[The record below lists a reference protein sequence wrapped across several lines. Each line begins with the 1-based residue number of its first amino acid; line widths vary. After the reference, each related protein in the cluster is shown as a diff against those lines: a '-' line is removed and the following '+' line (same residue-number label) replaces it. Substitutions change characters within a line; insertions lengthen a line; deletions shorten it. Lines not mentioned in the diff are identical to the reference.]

1 MFESLLSRYIIGLG
15 TQMRGINVIF
25 DCVNRMY
32 YKCGETTLNMV
43 VHILILRTGE
53 KRKK

>member
-1 MFESLLSRYIIGLG
+1 MFESLFSRYIIGLG

-32 YKCGETTLNMV
+32 YNCHKTTLNVV